1 MAETPPP
8 KFTIGNIL
16 LSAKTLSL
24 EEAKKASVET
34 FRSECWQ
41 QAVLWGSI
49 VGSLFGFHRFKQG
62 ASKLQILNSIVLSGL
77 FTYFSQYYFCRRN
90 EYDRDLAIRAYYKLQ
105 DQRRTLPSMEEEDDE
120 DDILSTGN
128 TNGEALE
135 NKKWQKEI
143 SKLVQ
148 YELPQVKKNP
158 EVESIRM
165 R

>member
-1 MAETPPP
+1 MAEPPPP

-24 EEAKKASVET
+24 EEAKKASVDT

-62 ASKLQILNSIVLSGL
+62 ASKLQILNSIALSGL

-90 EYDRDLAIRAYYKLQ
+90 EYDRDLAIRSYYKLQ
-105 DQRRTLPSMEEEDDE
+105 DQRRTLPSLEEEDD
-120 DDILSTGN
+120 DDGFFAD
-128 TNGEALE
+128 NGSGDDS
-135 NKKWQKEI
+135 KDRKSWQREI
-143 SKLVQ
+143 SNIVQ
-148 YELPQVKKNP
+148 YDLPQVKKNP
-158 EVESIRM
+158 SVESIRM